1 MDCYIVR
8 IYRRDEDE
16 PGNFIG
22 VVEAVGL
29 AEQKPFKDAKELVTI
44 LSAAEAHKTKKPARR
59 EPGTI
64 NDDL

>member
-8 IYRRDEDE
+8 IYRRDENE

-29 AEQKPFKDAKELVTI
+29 AEKTPFKGAKELVTI
-44 LSAAEAHKTKKPARR
+44 LSAAEAHKTKKRARK
-59 EPGTI
+59 EPGTSK
-64 NDDL
+64 DDL